1 MITPDFATL
10 ILPAAD
16 WENVA
21 VWFLVAVLFVAGSV
35 KLRQPIP
42 VAIAM
47 VNFGISHRVRPAAGR
62 ALGALEATLAMTLA
76 LGFFPNLTLAVVATL
91 LGAFAAVI
99 ASALLRGR
107 RFACGCF
114 GSDQS
119 PLSLWTLVRTLLLC
133 LISVAALLQGGH
145 GLTTTLAD
153 AQVQEATA
161 GISILAAVLLI
172 GRIGPLL
179 RWNAIAHPA
188 IRIRP

>member
-1 MITPDFATL
+1 MITSDLAIV
-10 ILPAAD
+10 ILPAAG

-21 VWFLVAVLFVAGSV
+21 VWFLVGVLFVAGSV

-42 VAIAM
+42 VAVAM
-47 VNFGISHRVRPAAGR
+47 VNFGISRRVRPVAGR
-62 ALGALEATLAMTLA
+62 ALGALEAALAMTLA
-76 LGFFPNLTLAVVATL
+76 LGLFPNLTLAVVAAL
-91 LGAFAAVI
+91 LAAFAAVI
-99 ASALLRGR
+99 ASALIRGR

-133 LISVAALLQGGH
+133 LISVAALLEGGH
-145 GLTTTLAD
+145 GLTTSLAD
-153 AQVQEATA
+153 TQVLEATA
-161 GISILAAVLLI
+161 GISILAAALLI

-179 RWNAIAHPA
+179 RWNALVQPA